1 MPNYHLCFTSHK
13 EVLFRDEEDMN
24 HGFNSLCSSLYKTDS
39 ACYAYVSMS
48 DHHHGCYRTRAAVEL
63 IRAFRE
69 SHTKYLNRKYG
80 RKGEMGEAG
89 VYIQEISGIKHFL
102 AAVSYVLKNPPHHGV
117 ASSPFEYPY
126 SSANDYFQKE
136 LGKNLIPE
144 GLLSYAEIKAVLPR
158 RADFDPSWKM
168 GRNGVFLSA
177 SVLDIS
183 AVETN
188 FGTAQAFNYYMGR
201 KSGEDWIKE
210 QADENVSSPFTLENI
225 EAPLIHVPNGLS
237 VADMLRNEKSRFRI
251 AAITDLELCSLIDN
265 QILPDYGK
273 RSIYLLTEKE
283 KIEIANTL
291 YKKQSFNADQIKR
304 CLVL

>member
-39 ACYAYVSMS
+39 TCYAYVSMS
-48 DHHHGCYRTRAAVEL
+48 DHHHGCYRTRAASEL
-63 IRAFRE
+63 IRTFRE

-80 RKGEMGEAG
+80 RRGGMGEAG

-136 LGKNLIPE
+136 LGKSLMPE

-168 GRNGVFLSA
+168 GRNGVFISA

-188 FGTAQAFNYYMGR
+188 YGTAQAFNYYMGR

-210 QADENVSSPFTLENI
+210 QADENITPPFTLETV
-225 EAPLIHVPNGLS
+225 EAPLLRPNGLT
-237 VADMLRNEKSRFRI
+237 VADMLRNEKSRFSTVP
-251 AAITDLELCSLIDN
+251 ITDLQLCNIIDH
-265 QILPDYGK
+265 QLLLEYGK
-273 RSIYLLTEKE
+273 KSVYFLDQKE
-283 KIEIANTL
+283 KTEIANKI
-291 YKKQSFNADQIKR
+291 YNKYSHNADQIKR

>member
-188 FGTAQAFNYYMGR
+188 FGTAQAFNYYMYTKRAAGAGFAVHTPSRKDDLGR
-201 KSGEDWIKE
+201 CARGMYKRTALQGRFCVHTRYVPPGRCVRRGAPRAKGRNHGNRQQEFSKKSYIC
-210 QADENVSSPFTLENI
+210 V
-225 EAPLIHVPNGLS
+225 
-237 VADMLRNEKSRFRI
+237 
-251 AAITDLELCSLIDN
+251 IDT
-265 QILPDYGK
+265 K
-273 RSIYLLTEKE
+273 
-283 KIEIANTL
+283 
-291 YKKQSFNADQIKR
+291 
-304 CLVL
+304 